1 MSVSRLPIPAGASN
15 PSAKPA
21 GLLKARNLSAAS
33 GGAILLMVAYY
44 LGARVG
50 FVLQSPTV
58 PQSIL
63 WLPNSILLSALL
75 LAPKRHWPIY
85 FVVAFPAH
93 LAVAM
98 HADAP
103 LLTLSILY
111 LTNWLDAALGAT
123 LVLHYV
129 RQPVVLSKL
138 RNMLLFLGLAATLAT
153 LLVSF
158 VDAGITVLMGWGDHY
173 WEAWS
178 TRVRSNMLTN
188 VVWVPTVLGL
198 RELIRHKRRVTNRP
212 TLLRAGALV
221 LVTAALAFLAFSYPP
236 VERSPGLLYA
246 PMPILLVGAV
256 YFGVGVLGLQLLLV
270 ALVASWNV
278 LNSPQVVSLEVFALQ
293 LFLFTT
299 AVPLLCFAAVVSERR
314 RTSTALHA
322 SERRV
327 RRQLARLRT
336 IYRAMPIGVAFID
349 RQMRVVNANH
359 RILSMS
365 NGTMPGEGGADIYT
379 SLPSLAA
386 HLEPLLGEMF
396 RSGEAIL
403 DCELLIEQGQKDGPT
418 IDCVVSCVPVRD
430 SFGATIGANVVV
442 QDVTERRRAEQAL
455 RESYRQL
462 QESNAKRLDLA
473 GRLISAQEAE
483 RRRIARELHDDFSQR
498 LAEIALELGALRNQL
513 NDPGMVVQERVNR
526 ARSST
531 LELSASMR
539 DLSHNLHPAVLK
551 HAGLVAA
558 LNSSCTRF
566 GKQQAIEVIC
576 HADDVGEV
584 QDEVALTLYRI
595 AQEALSNIARHAQ
608 ARHVDV
614 KLSHE
619 NSSLELTIADD
630 GRGFDPRIVQRHVG
644 LFSAK
649 ERARL
654 VNGTVTIESAVGKGT
669 VVRAVVPMLGNDVES
684 A

>member
-188 VVWVPTVLGL
+188 VVWVPTV
-198 RELIRHKRRVTNRP
+198 
-212 TLLRAGALV
+212 
-221 LVTAALAFLAFSYPP
+221 
-236 VERSPGLLYA
+236 
-246 PMPILLVGAV
+246 
-256 YFGVGVLGLQLLLV
+256 
-270 ALVASWNV
+270 
-278 LNSPQVVSLEVFALQ
+278 
-293 LFLFTT
+293 
-299 AVPLLCFAAVVSERR
+299 
-314 RTSTALHA
+314 
-322 SERRV
+322 
-327 RRQLARLRT
+327 
-336 IYRAMPIGVAFID
+336 
-349 RQMRVVNANH
+349 
-359 RILSMS
+359 
-365 NGTMPGEGGADIYT
+365 
-379 SLPSLAA
+379 
-386 HLEPLLGEMF
+386 
-396 RSGEAIL
+396 
-403 DCELLIEQGQKDGPT
+403 
-418 IDCVVSCVPVRD
+418 
-430 SFGATIGANVVV
+430 
-442 QDVTERRRAEQAL
+442 
-455 RESYRQL
+455 
-462 QESNAKRLDLA
+462 
-473 GRLISAQEAE
+473 
-483 RRRIARELHDDFSQR
+483 
-498 LAEIALELGALRNQL
+498 
-513 NDPGMVVQERVNR
+513 
-526 ARSST
+526 
-531 LELSASMR
+531 
-539 DLSHNLHPAVLK
+539 
-551 HAGLVAA
+551 
-558 LNSSCTRF
+558 
-566 GKQQAIEVIC
+566 
-576 HADDVGEV
+576 
-584 QDEVALTLYRI
+584 
-595 AQEALSNIARHAQ
+595 
-608 ARHVDV
+608 
-614 KLSHE
+614 
-619 NSSLELTIADD
+619 
-630 GRGFDPRIVQRHVG
+630 
-644 LFSAK
+644 
-649 ERARL
+649 
-654 VNGTVTIESAVGKGT
+654 
-669 VVRAVVPMLGNDVES
+669 
-684 A
+684 

>member
-1 MSVSRLPIPAGASN
+1 MF
-15 PSAKPA
+15 
-21 GLLKARNLSAAS
+21 
-33 GGAILLMVAYY
+33 AYY
-44 LGARVG
+44 LGARIG
-50 FVLQSPTV
+50 FALQSPTV

-75 LAPKRHWPIY
+75 LAPRRHWPLY
-85 FVVAFPAH
+85 FVVVFPAH
-93 LAVAM
+93 LAVAA
-98 HADAP
+98 HANAP
-103 LLTLSILY
+103 MLTLSILY
-111 LTNWLDAALGAT
+111 LTNWLDAALGAS
-123 LVLHYV
+123 LVLHFV

-138 RNMLLFLGLAATLAT
+138 RNMLLFLGLAATLST
-153 LLVSF
+153 VLVSF
-158 VDAGITVLMGWGDHY
+158 ADAGVTVLMGWDSNY

-178 TRVRSNMLTN
+178 TRVRSNSLTN
-188 VVWVPTVLGL
+188 VVWVPTLLGL
-198 RELIRHKRRVTNRP
+198 LELFRRRRVVLNWPET
-212 TLLRAGALV
+212 LRA
-221 LVTAALAFLAFSYPP
+221 AALILITVALAYLAFSYPP
-236 VERSPGLLYA
+236 VANSPGLLYA

-270 ALVASWNV
+270 ALVASWNA
-278 LNSPQVVSLEVFALQ
+278 LNSPQLVSREVFALQ

-299 AVPLLCFAAVVSERR
+299 AVPLLCFAAVVGERR

-327 RRQLARLRT
+327 RRQFARLRT

-349 RQMRVVNANH
+349 ARMRVVNANH
-359 RILSMS
+359 RILNMS
-365 NGTMPGEGGADIYT
+365 DGTMPGVGGSDIHT
-379 SLPSLAA
+379 SLPSLAR
-386 HLEPLLGEMF
+386 HLEPLLREMF
-396 RSGEAIL
+396 TSGEAIL
-403 DCELLIEQGQKDGPT
+403 DCELLIEQRQNGAPPLA
-418 IDCVVSCVPVRD
+418 CVVSCVPVHD

-455 RESYRQL
+455 LESYRQL

-473 GRLISAQEAE
+473 GRMITAQEAE

-513 NDPGMVVQERVNR
+513 NDSRPVVQERVNR

-539 DLSHNLHPAVLK
+539 DLSHTLHPAVLK

-566 GKQQAIEVIC
+566 GKQQAIEVSC
-576 HADDVGEV
+576 HADDVGEIN
-584 QDEVALTLYRI
+584 DEIALALYRI
-595 AQEALSNIARHAQ
+595 AQEALSNVARHARAQ
-608 ARHVDV
+608 HVVV
-614 KLSHE
+614 KLATQHSM
-619 NSSLELTIADD
+619 LELTITDD
-630 GRGFDPRIVQRHVG
+630 GTGFDPRVVQRHVG

-654 VNGTVTIESAVGKGT
+654 VNGTVSIESAVGKGT
-669 VVRAVVPMLGNDVES
+669 VVRAVVPLLGNGAES